1 MARQKVEKIMLR
13 LDSITWR
20 NILFRNYFFLV
31 TGYNKGTIPPQGRA
45 MKAAADRAPIEDLDR
60 NILTLCSQI
69 NAATYELLVLIREFD
84 ERVGWLKWGL
94 TNCAEWLAWRCDLSM
109 TTALEKVRVAHALK
123 TLPGIS
129 RAFAAG
135 ELSYSKVRALTRVA
149 ARLNEDDLLV
159 FALRTTAAHVAER
172 CRELRC
178 GSEESIDSAARAY
191 ANRSLRFRRDPHRH
205 TMTITVELPL
215 DSGELV
221 EKALDKARDDE
232 VPATP
237 DLADTSWSARQADA
251 FVNMVRE
258 YLSGNTRDGHGNDNY
273 LVTVHVDQSA
283 LAGGSGR
290 SALPIESVKR
300 LCCDSHV
307 VVIAEDDK
315 GEPLSI
321 GRKSRIVPTA
331 IQRALRA
338 RDSNCCTF
346 PGCHNR
352 RFLHNHHVDHWSNGG
367 ETSLDNLMLLCTRH
381 HTLVHEG
388 GFRIEKDF
396 QDRWTFLRPD
406 GIAVPSSGYS
416 SIDMIDEG
424 IFVDTPPAGGLLN
437 NVENKVFEAQSI

>member
-1 MARQKVEKIMLR
+1 VKP
-13 LDSITWR
+13 
-20 NILFRNYFFLV
+20 V
-31 TGYNKGTIPPQGRA
+31 T
-45 MKAAADRAPIEDLDR
+45 DLAPIEDLDR

-84 ERVGWLKWGL
+84 ERAGWLKWGL
-94 TNCAEWLAWRCDLSM
+94 KNCAEWLAYRCDFSM

-129 RAFAAG
+129 GAFAAG

-149 ARLNEDDLLV
+149 SRRNEDELLL
-159 FALRTTAAHVAER
+159 FALRATATHVAER

-178 GSEESIDSAARAY
+178 GREDSIDSAARAY
-191 ANRSLRFRRDPHRH
+191 ARRSLRVRRDAHRN
-205 TMTITVELPL
+205 TMMITVELPL
-215 DSGELV
+215 DTGELV

-232 VPATP
+232 LLAP
-237 DLADTSWSARQADA
+237 DLADTSWSMRQADA
-251 FVNMVRE
+251 FVNMVGT
-258 YLSGNTRDGHGNDNY
+258 YLSGNSEDTHSNDNY

-283 LAGGSGR
+283 LAGGEGR

-300 LCCDSHV
+300 LCCDGHA
-307 VVIAEDDK
+307 VVITEDDK

-331 IQRALRA
+331 MQRALRA

-352 RFLHNHHVDHWSNGG
+352 RFLHNHHIKHWSNHG
-367 ETSLDNLMLLCTRH
+367 ETNLDNLMLLCTRH

-396 QDRWTFLRPD
+396 QDRWSFLRPD
-406 GIAVPSSGYS
+406 GIAVPEFGYS
-416 SIDMIDEG
+416 SQDMLDEDLSRRAG
-424 IFVDTPPAGGLLN
+424 PRSEVVEIPPAGGLLSRAEN
-437 NVENKVFEAQSI
+437 NVFEPPPPVYLH